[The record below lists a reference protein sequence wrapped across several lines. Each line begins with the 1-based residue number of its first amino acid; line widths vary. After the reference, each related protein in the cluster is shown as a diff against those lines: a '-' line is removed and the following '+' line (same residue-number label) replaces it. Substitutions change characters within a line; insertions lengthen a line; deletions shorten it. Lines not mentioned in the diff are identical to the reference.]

1 MRDTVYPWPTRMA
14 SEHSTPLDPA
24 RWVDEYSDYLYRFA
38 LARVR
43 HHEVARDLVQETFL
57 AALRSSERFAGRAS
71 ERTWLT
77 GILKNKVVDYYR
89 RGKREPLL
97 DDLAAAG
104 GEGGES
110 FQENGHWNYPGATTP
125 REWEQARVAGMD
137 REEFWRRFR
146 ACADQL
152 PEQTRRVFVLRE
164 VDGCSGDEICRD
176 LGLSS
181 ANFWTIMHRAR
192 AALRRCLEVHW
203 FAATQ

>member
-1 MRDTVYPWPTRMA
+1 MVADST
-14 SEHSTPLDPA
+14 TPLDPA
-24 RWVDEYSDYLYRFA
+24 RWVDEYADYLYRFA

-43 HHEVARDLVQETFL
+43 DHEVARDLVQETFL
-57 AALRSSERFAGRAS
+57 AALKARDRFAGRAT

-89 RGKREPLL
+89 RGKREPLIE
-97 DDLAAAG
+97 DLAARNDTEADA
-104 GEGGES
+104 
-110 FQENGHWNYPGATTP
+110 FRDNGHWNYPGATTP
-125 REWEQARVAGMD
+125 REWEAARVAGMD

-146 ACADQL
+146 ACADKL

-164 VDGCSGDEICRD
+164 VDGLNGEDICRD

-192 AALRRCLEVHW
+192 AALRRCLEENW
-203 FAATQ
+203 FAIAG

>member
-1 MRDTVYPWPTRMA
+1 MATEPTSA
-14 SEHSTPLDPA
+14 LDPA
-24 RWVDEYSDYLYRFA
+24 RWVDEHADYLYRFA

-57 AALRSSERFAGRAS
+57 AALRAQDRFAGRAA

-97 DDLAAAG
+97 DDLAPPG
-104 GEGGES
+104 GEDGDT
-110 FQENGHWNYPGATTP
+110 FRENGHWNYPGAATP
-125 REWEQARVAGMD
+125 REWEQARVDAMD
-137 REEFWRRFR
+137 RPEFWRRFR

-164 VDGCSGDEICRD
+164 VDGLSGEEICRE

-192 AALRRCLEVHW
+192 AALRRCLETNW
-203 FAATQ
+203 FAVTQ